1 MLADLIAVWNTTIK
15 EARHE
20 LKAVE
25 LARRQ
30 GQPGAKADRHRE
42 LQCSPFFCSLRVAS
56 RLFPRGRD
64 GKPGEVSCQTSA
76 PRGFPS
82 RDRDPSACGHWLRVA
97 GPWRDVQGDA

>member
-1 MLADLIAVWNTTIK
+1 MLADLIAEWNTTIK

-56 RLFPRGRD
+56 RLFQGEGTGSQ
-64 GKPGEVSCQTSA
+64 GKSAARRA
-76 PRGFPS
+76 PREGFPS